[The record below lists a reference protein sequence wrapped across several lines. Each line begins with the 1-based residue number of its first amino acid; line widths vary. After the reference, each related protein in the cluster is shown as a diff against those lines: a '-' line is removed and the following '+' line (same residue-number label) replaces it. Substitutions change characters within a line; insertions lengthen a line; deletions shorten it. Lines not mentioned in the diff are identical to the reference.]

1 VRHLPVKSAGT
12 TRELVRRIA
21 KAFGGKED
29 VASLPV
35 WLLRGHGLFV
45 KRASRTV
52 RARRTRPC
60 HGRMAQAAQRAERR
74 VASRLSWIRSAP
86 VGPDTLLLGDA
97 KFLGSR
103 VARRVLTEL
112 EAPMIDYPIGIEHFV
127 RRIEQLITDLQNSK
141 EGRRMLLKLL
151 IADRQS
157 FRPQLPDLSNAA
169 E

>member
-1 VRHLPVKSAGT
+1 
-12 TRELVRRIA
+12 
-21 KAFGGKED
+21 
-29 VASLPV
+29 
-35 WLLRGHGLFV
+35 
-45 KRASRTV
+45 
-52 RARRTRPC
+52 
-60 HGRMAQAAQRAERR
+60 MAQAALRAERCGPR
-74 VASRLSWIRSAP
+74 ARLAALLDPQRSGRTRHA
-86 VGPDTLLLGDA
+86 LLGDA

-103 VARRVLTEL
+103 VARRVLTDL